1 MRLAKKNGQRLDGK
15 RIAALA
21 GDGFELIELLV
32 PRKALEAAGATVDLV
47 SLHSGRIR
55 GMNLTEPSRRL
66 RVDRVVDDADP
77 ADYDA
82 LLIPGGFIGPDF
94 VRQSETARAFVRQ
107 FDATGK
113 PIATLCHGPWV
124 LVSAGVVADRRL
136 ASWPGIRDD
145 VVNAGGTWRDEP
157 LVRDANWVS
166 SRGPQDLHA
175 FVPAMIELF
184 ASGEQQ
190 RSPVRA
196 KVGVEES
203 SPQAQQ
209 PLELA
214 VKAASHLPGPA
225 LRAVLAAALVAAA
238 GAFAWRRAAMR

>member
-1 MRLAKKNGQRLDGK
+1 MRLTKKNGQRLDGK

-21 GDGFELIELLV
+21 ADGFELIELIV
-32 PRKALEAAGATVDLV
+32 PRKALESAGATVEVV

-55 GMNLTEPSRRL
+55 GMNLTEPSRKV
-66 RVDRVVDDADP
+66 RVDRVVDDAD
-77 ADYDA
+77 AASYDA
-82 LLIPGGFIGPDF
+82 LLLPGGFIGPDF
-94 VRQSETARAFVRQ
+94 VRQSEAARAFVRQ
-107 FDATGK
+107 FDAEGK

-124 LVSAGVVADRRL
+124 LVSAGVVGDRRL

-157 LVRDANWVS
+157 LVRDGNWVS

-175 FVPAMIELF
+175 FVPAMLELF
-184 ASGEQQ
+184 ASGALAS
-190 RSPVRA
+190 RPARA
-196 KVGVEES
+196 KTGDAVS
-203 SPQAQQ
+203 SPQAKR

-225 LRAVLAAALVAAA
+225 LRTVIAAALVAAA